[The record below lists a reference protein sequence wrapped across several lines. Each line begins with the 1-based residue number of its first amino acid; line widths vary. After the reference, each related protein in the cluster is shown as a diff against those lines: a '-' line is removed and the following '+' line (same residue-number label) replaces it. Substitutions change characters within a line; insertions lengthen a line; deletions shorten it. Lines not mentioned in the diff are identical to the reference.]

1 MTPFGRAMYELNID
15 MFCANSSSA
24 KGRVEHAHLTLQ
36 DRLVKELRLRSIS
49 TVAQAN
55 AYAPSFIA
63 AAFRA
68 CAAAE
73 QRTRFGEMF
82 LSCSWRD
89 KICFSL
95 DVRKYKLHETFG

>member
-1 MTPFGRAMYELNID
+1 MTPFGRAMCELNID

-68 CAAAE
+68 CAPAE

-82 LSCSWRD
+82 
-89 KICFSL
+89 
-95 DVRKYKLHETFG
+95 